1 MILQSLMSIY
11 TGYTVLLLISSRHIK
26 KADVFSLAMTIF
38 EAGGGGPLPKNGHEW
53 HSIRNNKLGE
63 LERYS
68 ADLNNLISE
77 MANSDP
83 TKRPSSKELNDHP
96 ILCPTEE
103 LSVAQLRR
111 ELNQEKLKNELLLK
125 KLEEATRRC
134 ISQPLTKLSDS
145 VRVSGRL
152 KFA

>member
-1 MILQSLMSIY
+1 M
-11 TGYTVLLLISSRHIK
+11 LLLISSRHIK

-134 ISQPLTKLSDS
+134 TSQPLTKPSDS
-145 VRVSGRL
+145 VRVSGRV
-152 KFA
+152 KFYRSKSFTDFPSFPLT